1 MMTEQR
7 SFSLWD
13 RFPHRQDIAYVFS
26 GVVFIVYAWAIRGFF
41 FQFSSLRLYHNLG
54 DILAV
59 FCYLMAFALLESL
72 LIFGILLLIGFLLPQ
87 RWFKEGF
94 AVKGFLAILVASSLM
109 IKLQSYLYSQQ
120 TNDYQMPS
128 STTISGGAVVGFFLL
143 LLLILLVQ
151 KVTWVRNL
159 LLAFEER
166 LQVFLYVFIPLGI
179 LGFIVVFLR
188 NIS

>member
-1 MMTEQR
+1 MEIEYRT
-7 SFSLWD
+7 SSLWD
-13 RFPHRQDIAYVFS
+13 RFPNRQDIAYVFS
-26 GVVFIVYAWAIRGFF
+26 GVVFIVYAWAVRGFF

-72 LIFGILLLIGFLLPQ
+72 LILGILLLIGFILP
-87 RWFKEGF
+87 RSWFRDGF
-94 AVKGFLAILVASSLM
+94 AVKGFLAVLVAGSAM

-120 TNDYQMPS
+120 INDYQMPS
-128 STTISGGAVVGFFLL
+128 PTVISSGAGIGFI
-143 LLLILLVQ
+143 LLLILIVLFQ

-166 LQVFLYVFIPLGI
+166 LQIFLYVFIPLGI

-188 NIS
+188 NIR